1 MESSG
6 VKYEQQQKKKKK
18 KQHKLCSTS
27 SKSCLV
33 AYDL

>member
-6 VKYEQQQKKKKK
+6 VKYEEQQKKKE
-18 KQHKLCSTS
+18 HKLCSTS

>member
-1 MESSG
+1 MGSSG
-6 VKYEQQQKKKKK
+6 VKYEQQQKKKKQ
-18 KQHKLCSTS
+18 QHKLCSTS

>member
-6 VKYEQQQKKKKK
+6 VKYEQQQKKKKQ
-18 KQHKLCSTS
+18 QHKLCSTS